1 MGILDGK
8 VAIVT
13 GAGRGL
19 GRCHALALAREGA
32 KVVVNDT
39 GFEVD
44 GTGGGHEAAD
54 VVVREIADAGGTAVA
69 NYEDV
74 ADFSAAKR
82 IIDSAL
88 DSFGK
93 LDILVNNAGIIRDR
107 ITFNMSEDDFDT
119 VAAVHLKGTFNCGRW
134 ACAYFRE
141 QSKAGTLERGR
152 IISTSSH
159 SGLLGN
165 VGQANYGA
173 AKAGIASM
181 TTIWSMEMER
191 YNVTC
196 NAIAPMARTRMTEA
210 HTGPPPTDESQL
222 DEYAPENVSPLV
234 VYLAS
239 DGAQH
244 INGRVY
250 SIRGGTLEAFVPWHI
265 GKSINIGRRWTA
277 EEIGQRIAE
286 LD

>member
-44 GTGGGHEAAD
+44 GTGGGHGPAD
-54 VVVREIADAGGTAVA
+54 EVAREITDAGGAAAA

-74 ADFSAAKR
+74 ADFNAAKR

-88 DSFGK
+88 DGFGR
-93 LDILVNNAGIIRDR
+93 LDILVNNAGTLRDR
-107 ITFNMSEDDFDT
+107 ISFNMSEDDFDA
-119 VAAVHLKGTFNCGRW
+119 VVAVHLKGTFNCGRW

-181 TTIWSMEMER
+181 TIIWSMEMER

-210 HTGPPPTDESQL
+210 HTGPPPADESQL
-222 DEYAPENVSPLV
+222 DEFAPENVSPLV
-234 VYLAS
+234 VYLAG

-244 INGRVY
+244 ITGRVF
-250 SIRGGTLEAFVPWHI
+250 SMRGGKLEAFLPWQT
-265 GKSINIGRRWTA
+265 GKSIDIGRRWTA
-277 EEIGQRIAE
+277 DEIGQRIAE